1 MSDDDKD
8 VDIESDDEDLG
19 SSASISGDSNRNT
32 TFSQA
37 DKRAHHNALERK
49 RRDHIKDSFS
59 SLRDSV
65 PSLHGEKASRAQI
78 LKKAAEYIAF
88 MRRKNTTVQAD
99 IDDLKRQNKVL
110 EEQIRTLEKAKSAA
124 ISDFNGTSLLDP
136 SSHTKIKS
144 ESVSS
149 FDGVSDSDSISDGD
163 GILNGNVS
171 TGSSNG
177 SIGIGINSMAQQKRS
192 LQKNKKLKTSSES
205 SESSTAVLA
214 TGVAASV
221 PS

>member
-32 TFSQA
+32 SFSQA

-59 SLRDSV
+59 SLRDAV

-78 LKKAAEYIAF
+78 LKKAAEYIAY

-110 EEQIRTLEKAKSAA
+110 EEQIVRTLEKAKSSG
-124 ISDFNGTSLLDP
+124 ITELDLNGTSLLDN
-136 SSHTKIKS
+136 SNHVKIES

-149 FDGVSDSDSISDGD
+149 LDGMSD
-163 GILNGNVS
+163 
-171 TGSSNG
+171 
-177 SIGIGINSMAQQKRS
+177 
-192 LQKNKKLKTSSES
+192 
-205 SESSTAVLA
+205 
-214 TGVAASV
+214 
-221 PS
+221 